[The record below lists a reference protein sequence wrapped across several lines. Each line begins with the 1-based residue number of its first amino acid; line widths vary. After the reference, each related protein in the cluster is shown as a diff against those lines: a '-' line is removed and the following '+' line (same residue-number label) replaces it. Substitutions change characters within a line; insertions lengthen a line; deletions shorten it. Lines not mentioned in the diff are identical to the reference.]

1 MAASSFRLAILAGAF
16 IIGWWFPEVLLS
28 RLAARRQVRLDLGV
42 PDALD
47 LLVIC
52 AEAGLGLDQA
62 IEQVSRDLRLS
73 NREVAEEFAATAA
86 EMRVLADRSKALDN
100 LARRAGL
107 SSLRS
112 IVATLNQT
120 IKFGTPLTAS
130 LRVFA
135 AEMRAERL
143 AQFEER
149 ATRLPVLLTIPLMMF
164 ILPALIIVVG
174 TPLGLRIM
182 DMLGGVLARGQ

>member
-1 MAASSFRLAILAGAF
+1 MDHFGWPILAGAF

-73 NREVAEEFAATAA
+73 NRRSRRSSQRPPRKCASSPTAVKHSITWRDA
-86 EMRVLADRSKALDN
+86 RV
-100 LARRAGL
+100 L

-143 AQFEER
+143 ARFEER